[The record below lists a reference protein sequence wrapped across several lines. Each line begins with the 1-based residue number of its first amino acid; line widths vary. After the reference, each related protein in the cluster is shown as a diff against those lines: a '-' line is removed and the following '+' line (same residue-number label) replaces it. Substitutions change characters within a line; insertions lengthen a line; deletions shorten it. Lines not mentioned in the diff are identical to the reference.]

1 MRISTPL
8 TVIALGLMASV
19 TAHAQ
24 STRPAEPGREAL
36 EKQFEQALSGAT
48 LAGFFTQNDSAPK
61 PDRYTISSA
70 KKLPLGDRWLLT
82 ARIQYGDKDVTVPV
96 IVPVKFADDTPV
108 ITVTDLPIPGMG
120 TYWARVMIYRD
131 RYAGTWGGGGHE
143 GHLWGKIERK

>member
-1 MRISTPL
+1 MRTSTL
-8 TVIALGLMASV
+8 LIAFVLGLVASV

-24 STRPAEPGREAL
+24 TTRPAEPALEEL
-36 EKQFEQALSGAT
+36 EKQFEQALTGAT
-48 LAGFFTQNDSAPK
+48 LAGFFTQNDSEPK
-61 PDRYTISSA
+61 PDRYTISSV

-96 IVPVKFADDTPV
+96 IVPVKFAADTPV